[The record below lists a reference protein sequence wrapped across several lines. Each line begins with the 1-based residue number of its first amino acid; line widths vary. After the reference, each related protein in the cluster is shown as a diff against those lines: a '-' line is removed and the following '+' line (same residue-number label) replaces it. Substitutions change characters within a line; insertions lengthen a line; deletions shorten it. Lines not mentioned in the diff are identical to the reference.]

1 MTGGGEPFCSVV
13 CVDLVLKGDW
23 EAITSTF
30 GSMVES
36 SKQLT
41 FKLGDFWVLMVRWD
55 LGERDELLSKF
66 VGEEMVKGLGSP
78 LEGVGEGGEKVF

>member
-1 MTGGGEPFCSVV
+1 M
-13 CVDLVLKGDW
+13 LKGDW

-30 GSMVES
+30 GSMIEG
-36 SKQLT
+36 SKQFT
-41 FKLGDFWVLMVRWD
+41 FKLGDFWVLMVGWD

-78 LEGVGEGGEKVF
+78 LEGVREGGEEVF